1 MSKTETPAAEARTRG
16 LRGFS
21 AASAI
26 EVLRA
31 LANEIVP
38 VVALYIAPSGM
49 QAVVRGLVRVTPNGS
64 IVVYPQQADEN
75 LQSCIA
81 VPLPEERDR
90 CNYRKRQDLDDESGA
105 IHFGDSELLLT
116 IRYERSREMLVLLVN
131 RLYGAIPAHIM

>member
-31 LANEIVP
+31 LATEIVP
-38 VVALYIAPSGM
+38 VVALYLAPSGT
-49 QAVVRGLVRVTPNGS
+49 QAVVRGLVRVTPNGG
-64 IVVYPQQADEN
+64 VVIYPSHADDV
-75 LQSCIA
+75 SGCIA
-81 VPLPEERDR
+81 MPLPEERDK
-90 CNYRKRQDLDDESGA
+90 CSYRKRENLDDESGA
-105 IHFGDSELLLT
+105 VECGDSELLLT
-116 IRYERSREMLVLLVN
+116 IRYERSRETLVLLVN